1 MKMFSKFKKAPGGG
15 FDYIIAG
22 LGNPGMQY
30 EKTRHNI
37 GFMAIDALLDDLGAV
52 ANRTKFSSLY
62 ADVKIGD
69 NRCLIL
75 KPQTYMNNSGKAISE
90 AAAFYKVPVSNIIVI
105 SDDATLDVGR
115 LRIRSKGSA
124 GGHNGLK
131 DIIELLGSDQFPRLK
146 LGVGQKPHPDFD
158 IKDWVLGKFPKEQE
172 KPLAEIVSKAADA
185 VQCMVKMGTDTAMN
199 RFNQ

>member
-1 MKMFSKFKKAPGGG
+1 
-15 FDYIIAG
+15 
-22 LGNPGMQY
+22 
-30 EKTRHNI
+30 
-37 GFMAIDALLDDLGAV
+37 
-52 ANRTKFSSLY
+52 
-62 ADVKIGD
+62 
-69 NRCLIL
+69 
-75 KPQTYMNNSGKAISE
+75 MNNSGKAISE

-115 LRIRSKGSA
+115 LRIRAKGSA

-185 VQCMVKMGTDTAMN
+185 VQCMVKMDTETAMN